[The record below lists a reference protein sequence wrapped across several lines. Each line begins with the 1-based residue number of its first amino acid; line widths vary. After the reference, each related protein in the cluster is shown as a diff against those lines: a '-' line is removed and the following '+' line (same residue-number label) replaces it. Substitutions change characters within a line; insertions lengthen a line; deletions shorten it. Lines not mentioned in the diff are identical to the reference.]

1 MSRGRKP
8 NRESRSTEF
17 RRRLIAWKQIP
28 ESHRPSLRTLACELG
43 TSHQLLSHLLVG
55 LEKWREEE
63 RYREAKNR
71 CKEIRSRAEAENRP
85 LTPSEEE
92 QIRAS
97 DRASTRALIDSIL
110 LNQIENIKRE
120 AKRGRLNRLQF
131 KMVKIFA
138 KQGFPG
144 AEELLLK
151 CLRDGLKKTKPF
163 ADIVKETPRQE
174 GEACGAWVRRIWN
187 QCDKYDTNCPTVI
200 TEELLQKLSRGR
212 AYKSEK

>member
-8 NRESRSTEF
+8 NRESRSAEF

-28 ESHRPSLRTLACELG
+28 ESHRPSLRALACELG
-43 TSHQLLSHLLVG
+43 TSHQLLSHLLGG
-55 LEKWREEE
+55 LEKWQEEE

-71 CKEIRSRAEAENRP
+71 CKEIRSRAEAEKRA
-85 LTPSEEE
+85 LSQAEKE
-92 QIRAS
+92 QFRAS
-97 DRASTRALIDSIL
+97 DRASARALLGSIL
-110 LNQIENIKRE
+110 LNQIEKIKRE
-120 AKRGRLNRLQF
+120 ATRGPLNRLQF

-151 CLRDGLKKTKPF
+151 CLRDGLKKTKLF
-163 ADIVKETPRQE
+163 ADIVKETPREE
-174 GEACGAWVRRIWN
+174 GEACGAWVRRILN
-187 QCDKYDTNCPTVI
+187 QCDKCDTECPAVI

-212 AYKSEK
+212 ANKSEK